1 MNNPMINLT
10 STSIIIADVG
20 LVIVVG
26 SIVHEQLT
34 VLGYSLGND
43 GLIRLRPLDDV
54 ILCFEQTS
62 TIDESEREK
71 EEIVFEE
78 DRILILLLIH

>member
-10 STSIIIADVG
+10 STSIIIG
-20 LVIVVG
+20 LFIVVG
-26 SIVHEQLT
+26 SIVHEQLA
-34 VLGYSLGND
+34 VFGYSLGND

-62 TIDESEREK
+62 TIDESKKNEK
-71 EEIVFEE
+71 LVLEE
-78 DRILILLLIH
+78 DLILILLLIH

>member
-71 EEIVFEE
+71 GEIVFEE